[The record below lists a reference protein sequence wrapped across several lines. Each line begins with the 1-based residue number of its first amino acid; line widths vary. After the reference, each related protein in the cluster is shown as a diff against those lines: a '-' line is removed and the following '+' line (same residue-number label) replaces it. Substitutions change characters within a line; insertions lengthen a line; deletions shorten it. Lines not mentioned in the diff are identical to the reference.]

1 MNWFNVLAHFE
12 SNGYVYNGLT
22 LPFLIGTST
31 ILEPQSRLL
40 SIEQF
45 FQEIS
50 DSNLVL
56 TLMKCGNIGEYVFGT
71 LDGETE
77 AVHKLYPNLYKE
89 FGNIIITDNSFSNC
103 QSLDE
108 IIPTLIDEYQMRID
122 AQQFSKVLG
131 EWNNYTTKD
140 IDRIKE
146 LLKAN

>member
-12 SNGYVYNGLT
+12 SKSYVYNGLT

-31 ILEPQSRLL
+31 ILEPQSPLQ

-50 DSNLVL
+50 NFHSPL

-77 AVHKLYPNLYKE
+77 ALRKQYPNLYKE

-108 IIPTLIDEYQMRID
+108 IIVTLKVEYQKRID
-122 AQQFSKVLG
+122 AQQFSKVSG
-131 EWNNYTTKD
+131 EWNYYTTKD
-140 IDRIKE
+140 VERIKE
-146 LLKAN
+146 LL